1 MSRGATFS
9 ARSRGI
15 PRSARVGVAS
25 RDIVG
30 TLAPPCA
37 CVARSPVSAMRLR
50 IRPSLPAG
58 TAIVM
63 APDACAILDRVQTTV
78 MLGFSADDFTR
89 NLVTILAEARAG
101 FAVFSPGAVFKF
113 TPAF

>member
-1 MSRGATFS
+1 
-9 ARSRGI
+9 
-15 PRSARVGVAS
+15 
-25 RDIVG
+25 
-30 TLAPPCA
+30 
-37 CVARSPVSAMRLR
+37 MRLR